1 MRNLIFI
8 GLLAGLLVIALNG
21 CDTLFGS
28 KSDETTD
35 EIFREGRID
44 PTLLSDIG
52 YVPLFP
58 FFTQGA
64 AGPFQSPRD
73 VYVGYDE
80 MIYVVDDLGLH
91 VLDRAGRPANLNYR
105 QADGTVTPYIPLREA
120 TSVIQDRR
128 LHVYVTARRDTVIQ
142 GRKWDLPVV
151 IRFSGISQGHPVI
164 EDIIWYP
171 FDDDSR
177 KFNRPDPQDPD
188 EQVAFTGVAVLPDNS
203 IYVSRRGPIN
213 VLNTPIRPHNAILQY
228 NPEGVNVR
236 TISALHPTQPGLRS
250 AVNPADVMTYIH
262 PPQRRE
268 IAPNLNFMVA
278 QSIPENPPQFSVL
291 SILAVETPDGIVY
304 RPDADKVRI
313 ALEADPEVG
322 HGFLYEPFKFINP
335 SDMTFAADGTH
346 YIFVLDAGKDSLFVF
361 NAKGVEGVRPPP
373 GSRVKTPVVV
383 SFGGTGEGPLQFRN
397 PQGVAYFDKRV
408 YVADT
413 GNNRIARFILNTD
426 LE

>member
-1 MRNLIFI
+1 MKRRYLPF
-8 GLLAGLLVIALNG
+8 LLLVLTLLWNSG

-28 KSDETTD
+28 KSDKTTE

-44 PTLLSDIG
+44 PRQLTDVG

-58 FFTQGA
+58 FFTQSA
-64 AGPFQSPRD
+64 AGTFQAPRD

-91 VLDRAGRPANLNYR
+91 VLDRAGRPADLGFQNP
-105 QADGTVTPYIPLREA
+105 DGSVTPYIPLRQA

-128 LHVYVTARRDTVIQ
+128 LHVYVTARRDTLIQ
-142 GRKWDLPVV
+142 GRVWDLPVI
-151 IRFSGISQGHPVI
+151 IRFSGISEGRAKI

-177 KFNRPDPQDPD
+177 KFNRPDPQDTD
-188 EQVAFTGVAVLPDNS
+188 EQVSFTGVGVLADNF
-203 IYVSRRGPIN
+203 IYVSRKGPVNI
-213 VLNTPIRPHNAILQY
+213 LNTPIRPHNAILLFT
-228 NPEGVNVR
+228 PEGLHIK
-236 TISALHPTQPGLRS
+236 TLTALHPTVPGLRS
-250 AVNPADVMTYIH
+250 SVNPADVMTYIH

-268 IAPNLNFMVA
+268 MLPNLHFMIA

-304 RPDADKVRI
+304 RPDTEKIRL
-313 ALEADPEVG
+313 ALEADPEKG
-322 HGFLYEPFKFINP
+322 HGFLYEPFKFREP
-335 SDMTFAADGTH
+335 SDLTFANDGTN

-361 NAKGVEGVRPPP
+361 NSRGIEGVTPPP
-373 GSRVKTPVVV
+373 GSPSRVPVVV
-383 SFGGTGEGPLQFRN
+383 SFGGSGEGPLQFN
-397 PQGVAYFDKRV
+397 HPQGVAYFDKRV

-413 GNNRIARFILNTD
+413 GNNRISRFILNTD